1 MKSGFITYQGKQIIF
16 LRYDHMTQETLD
28 VEIREAE
35 KLLCSQPENSILLM
49 VDFNK
54 TLISPGVLDLMI
66 KSSLKCKKYFRKNA
80 VLGIEGIRSTLL
92 DIFMKATGLAVKSFP
107 NEEEA
112 KAWLIQ

>member
-1 MKSGFITYQGKQIIF
+1 MKSGFITHQGKQIIF
-16 LRYDHMTQETLD
+16 LRYDHLIQETLD
-28 VEIREAE
+28 AEIHEAE

-54 TLISPGVLDLMI
+54 TLISPGVLDSMI

-80 VLGIEGIRSTLL
+80 VLGIEGVRSTLL

-107 NEEEA
+107 NEEAA